1 MNMTLNAR
9 SSGIDSQ
16 PRLRMMASS
25 KMFSSIGGMSSK
37 GGNARPGSG
46 IQNMSF

>member
-1 MNMTLNAR
+1 MTLNAR

-25 KMFSSIGGMSSK
+25 KMMSSIGGMSSR
-37 GGNARPGSG
+37 GGHARAGSG
-46 IQNMSF
+46 IQNQSF